1 MQKAGEFI
9 VTFPRAYHAGFNCG
23 FNCAEAVNVAPIDWL
38 PRGQIAVELYKQQ
51 MRRSTVSHDKLL
63 IETAKKAIAIS
74 YHFLELQGTADLA
87 AWKDSFGLHYEA
99 LLTVLKVRISSVET
113 MYEGLWFWFITCT

>member
-1 MQKAGEFI
+1 M
-9 VTFPRAYHAGFNCG
+9 
-23 FNCAEAVNVAPIDWL
+23 APIDWL
-38 PRGQIAVELYKQQ
+38 PRGQTAVELYKQQ

-63 IETAKKAIAIS
+63 IGTAKTALAMS
-74 YHFLELQGTADLA
+74 HHFLELQDTTDLA

-113 MYEGLWFWFITCT
+113 MYEELWFWFTTFT